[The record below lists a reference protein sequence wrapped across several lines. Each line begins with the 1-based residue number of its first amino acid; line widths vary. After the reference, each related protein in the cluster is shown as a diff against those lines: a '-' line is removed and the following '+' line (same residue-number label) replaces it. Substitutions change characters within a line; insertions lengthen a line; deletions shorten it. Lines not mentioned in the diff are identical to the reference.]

1 MRLQTMPTPAILFA
15 AIITVVAC
23 SHDGP
28 TAPQGDPMLICHV
41 SGTSGTII
49 AARAPELATHVA
61 HGDYATWLTVTAL
74 TIPAGD
80 STYYRRIGDALA
92 AARAGRIK
100 RGELQSAAC
109 RITINVAAGTYR
121 GDAKGN
127 PDPTVDRFPILV
139 DMPDIS
145 LQGALQMGH
154 TDAGRALGTGAPGV
168 ETTLAPVSPL
178 QIEGGASSQ
187 TGASTPMII
196 ANAHPG
202 GSAGNGLTVS
212 GMVFQSG
219 HVGVDTLAGG
229 QGVSSMRVRDLVISG
244 NRFEGGFTE
253 SIDLRASSARVVLNY
268 FGAGGGSCDVCLAGP
283 GAYVVADNRLM
294 AGGIPGVF
302 VIAALQLPVWSTVE
316 PYTLPATSE
325 VTATVTNNEI
335 RDHLRKPVGAAI
347 RVGAI
352 GIGAPNVVG
361 STRVTAKFN
370 YLVNNTFA
378 MIVEAAFPVANTT
391 LRGDVSVTL
400 GENVIQQSCQADLL
414 VSFSRH
420 TTALGLSN
428 IAYERAS
435 TYDLALGGDLQ
446 WADAWFSHP
455 AGLANTLIVNGQSV
469 ANGARASYNAAKT
482 CAPLP

>member
-1 MRLQTMPTPAILFA
+1 
-15 AIITVVAC
+15 
-23 SHDGP
+23 
-28 TAPQGDPMLICHV
+28 
-41 SGTSGTII
+41 
-49 AARAPELATHVA
+49 
-61 HGDYATWLTVTAL
+61 
-74 TIPAGD
+74 
-80 STYYRRIGDALA
+80 
-92 AARAGRIK
+92 
-100 RGELQSAAC
+100 
-109 RITINVAAGTYR
+109 
-121 GDAKGN
+121 
-127 PDPTVDRFPILV
+127 
-139 DMPDIS
+139 
-145 LQGALQMGH
+145 
-154 TDAGRALGTGAPGV
+154 
-168 ETTLAPVSPL
+168 
-178 QIEGGASSQ
+178 
-187 TGASTPMII
+187 MII

-253 SIDLRASSARVVLNY
+253 SIDLRASSARVALNY
-268 FGAGGGSCDVCLAGP
+268 FGGGGGSCDVCLAGP

-335 RDHLRKPVGAAI
+335 RDHLRKPVGAGI

-361 STRVTAKFN
+361 STRVTAKQN

-391 LRGDVSVTL
+391 LRGDVALTL

-428 IAYERAS
+428 ITYERAS
-435 TYDLALGGDLQ
+435 RYDLALGSDLQ

-455 AGLANTLIVNGQSV
+455 AGLDNTLVVNGEPI